1 MDREYGGHRW
11 DRLFQTDLSQ
21 QHLVAGVAHEVAS
34 GHAHEGGRR
43 QVAPKEGERDVALF
57 VRSLQPHKRLIS
69 LAKGR
74 IDPCKAYGPDMF
86 QTGAHSELVEEPQ
99 RLLVASYIEVY
110 DN

>member
-57 VRSLQPHKRLIS
+57 VRSLLPPKVPVRPPM
-69 LAKGR
+69 R
-74 IDPCKAYGPDMF
+74 PTDRRKAYGHVRVNTHAVAVLPTDDHPPR
-86 QTGAHSELVEEPQ
+86 GA
-99 RLLVASYIEVY
+99 
-110 DN
+110 